1 METETKIIENTLR
14 WITWA
19 IDATR
24 TGNIDYLF
32 CAGQRQGAIY
42 SLASLRDTVD
52 HPASYLFRCIGSGNT
67 TFGWDDNDSEKWK
80 IVNDMMNQV
89 LSLAWKGKSTDVKT
103 TIACEYFQL
112 ELINVRTSL
121 VEENIKQLREV
132 QKILFSTRDK
142 KLEEAIKYIDQMY
155 DENDN
160 SFEKRLAAA
169 KKIDYR
175 SGEGAKIEAKK
186 TDHSI
191 EISHKNAIDSAFR
204 ILTLKLHPDKGG
216 DAERFKVLQ
225 EMRDHLLY
233 VDLEHEATVD
243 ISRWNG
249 AISSFQVGGVEQDF
263 QVLRKLLQ
271 GKSIPKIYTHCS
283 EKTIKE
289 MADDG
294 VDTSPFL

>member
-1 METETKIIENTLR
+1 LFLLETEAKIIENTLR
-14 WITWA
+14 WTSWA
-19 IDATR
+19 INGTRIGSRGYLAT
-24 TGNIDYLF
+24 
-32 CAGQRQGAIY
+32 AGMKQSALY
-42 SLASLRDTVD
+42 SLAFTMGFGLGPDVHTVD
-52 HPASYLFRCIGSGNT
+52 DLINHIFRN
-67 TFGWDDNDSEKWK
+67 GWKEKPTDDKT
-80 IVNDMMNQV
+80 
-89 LSLAWKGKSTDVKT
+89 SLATSFF
-103 TIACEYFQL
+103 EL
-112 ELINVRTSL
+112 ELINAYVAL
-121 VEENIKQLREV
+121 YDGNIKELREV

-142 KLEEAIKYIDQMY
+142 KLEESIKYIDQMY

-169 KKIDYR
+169 KI
-175 SGEGAKIEAKK
+175 EGKMSDDQA
-186 TDHSI
+186 I
-191 EISHKNAIDSAFR
+191 EISHKNAINSAFR

-283 EKTIKE
+283 EKTIKK

>member
-1 METETKIIENTLR
+1 MFLLETEAKIIENTLR
-14 WITWA
+14 WTSWA
-19 IDATR
+19 INATR
-24 TGNIDYLF
+24 MGSRGYLAT
-32 CAGQRQGAIY
+32 AGMKQSALY
-42 SLASLRDTVD
+42 SLALMQGFSMG
-52 HPASYLFRCIGSGNT
+52 P
-67 TFGWDDNDSEKWK
+67 
-80 IVNDMMNQV
+80 
-89 LSLAWKGKSTDVKT
+89 DVKT
-103 TIACEYFQL
+103 LDDLMTKIFRGGWKEIPITDKTVLATSFFEL
-112 ELINVRTSL
+112 ELSITAVDL
-121 VEENIKQLREV
+121 FDGVIKELREV

-169 KKIDYR
+169 K
-175 SGEGAKIEAKK
+175 IEAKK
-186 TDHSI
+186 TDYSI

-271 GKSIPKIYTHCS
+271 GKSIPKNWEWS
-283 EKTIKE
+283 EKSIKK

>member
-1 METETKIIENTLR
+1 MSFFLLETEAKIIENTLR

-19 IDATR
+19 IEGTR
-24 TGNIDYLF
+24 TGNSEYSIY
-32 CAGQRQGAIY
+32 AGQKQGAIY

-67 TFGWDDNDSEKWK
+67 TFGWDDKDYEKWK
-80 IVNDMMNQV
+80 TVNDMMNQ
-89 LSLAWKGKSTDVKT
+89 LFSLAWKGKSTDVKT

-112 ELINVRTSL
+112 ELINVRTSVL
-121 VEENIKQLREV
+121 EEHIKQLREV

-142 KLEEAIKYIDQMY
+142 KLEESIKYIDQMY

-169 KKIDYR
+169 KI
-175 SGEGAKIEAKK
+175 EGKMSDDQA
-186 TDHSI
+186 I
-191 EISHKNAIDSAFR
+191 EISHKNAINSAFR

-271 GKSIPKIYTHCS
+271 GKSIPKIYTYCS
-283 EKTIKE
+283 EKTIKK

-294 VDTSPFL
+294 VDTSAFL

>member
-1 METETKIIENTLR
+1 MFLLETEAKIIENTLR
-14 WITWA
+14 WTSWA
-19 IDATR
+19 INGTRIGSRGYLAT
-24 TGNIDYLF
+24 
-32 CAGQRQGAIY
+32 AGMKQSALY
-42 SLASLRDTVD
+42 SLALMM
-52 HPASYLFRCIGSGNT
+52 G
-67 TFGWDDNDSEKWK
+67 FG
-80 IVNDMMNQV
+80 
-89 LSLAWKGKSTDVKT
+89 LGRDVKT
-103 TIACEYFQL
+103 VDDLINHIFRNGWKEKPTDDKTSLATSFFEL
-112 ELINVRTSL
+112 ELINAYVAL
-121 VEENIKQLREV
+121 YDGNIKELREV

-142 KLEEAIKYIDQMY
+142 KLEESIKYIDQMY

-283 EKTIKE
+283 EKTIKK

>member
-1 METETKIIENTLR
+1 MFLLETEAKIIENTLR

-19 IDATR
+19 IESTR
-24 TGNIDYLF
+24 TRNSEYSIY
-32 CAGQRQGAIY
+32 AGQKQGAIY
-42 SLASLRDTVD
+42 SLASLANTATL
-52 HPASYLFRCIGSGNT
+52 PASYCFHYIGSGSAT
-67 TFGWDDNDSEKWK
+67 WVQLQEDRKTVD
-80 IVNDMMNQV
+80 DMMNQL

-112 ELINVRTSL
+112 ELINVRTSVL
-121 VEENIKQLREV
+121 EEHIKQLREV

-142 KLEEAIKYIDQMY
+142 KLEESIKYIDQMY

-160 SFEKRLAAA
+160 SFEKRLAAIPA
-169 KKIDYR
+169 FKN
-175 SGEGAKIEAKK
+175 GQAAKIEAKK

-283 EKTIKE
+283 EKTIKK

>member
-1 METETKIIENTLR
+1 MFLLETEAKIIENTLR
-14 WITWA
+14 RITWA

-32 CAGQRQGAIY
+32 SAGQRQGAIY
-42 SLASLRDTVD
+42 SLASLRDTATS
-52 HPASYLFRCIGSGNT
+52 PASYLFRYIGSGSAAWVQLQEDRKT
-67 TFGWDDNDSEKWK
+67 VDDLVKKLFITAWKEKPTDDK
-80 IVNDMMNQV
+80 T
-89 LSLAWKGKSTDVKT
+89 SLATSFF
-103 TIACEYFQL
+103 EL
-112 ELINVRTSL
+112 ELINAYVAL
-121 VEENIKQLREV
+121 YDGDIKEQREV

-142 KLEEAIKYIDQMY
+142 KLEESIKYIDQMY

-169 KKIDYR
+169 KI
-175 SGEGAKIEAKK
+175 EGKMSDDQA
-186 TDHSI
+186 I
-191 EISHKNAIDSAFR
+191 EISHKNAINSAFR

-283 EKTIKE
+283 EKTIKK

-294 VDTSPFL
+294 VHTSPFL

>member
-1 METETKIIENTLR
+1 MFLLETEAKIIENTLK
-14 WITWA
+14 WTSWA
-19 IDATR
+19 INATR
-24 TGNIDYLF
+24 MGSRGYLATAGMKRGELYS
-32 CAGQRQGAIY
+32 CALVMG
-42 SLASLRDTVD
+42 
-52 HPASYLFRCIGSGNT
+52 
-67 TFGWDDNDSEKWK
+67 FG
-80 IVNDMMNQV
+80 
-89 LSLAWKGKSTDVKT
+89 LGPDVKT
-103 TIACEYFQL
+103 DDDLINHIFRNGWKEKPTDDKTSLATSFFEL
-112 ELINVRTSL
+112 ELINAYVAL
-121 VEENIKQLREV
+121 YDGNIKELREV

-142 KLEEAIKYIDQMY
+142 KLEESIKYIDQMY

-169 KKIDYR
+169 KI
-175 SGEGAKIEAKK
+175 EGKK
-186 TDHSI
+186 ADQAI
-191 EISHKNAIDSAFR
+191 EISPKNAIDSAFR

-243 ISRWNG
+243 ISRWN
-249 AISSFQVGGVEQDF
+249 ALISSFQVFVEQDF

>member
-1 METETKIIENTLR
+1 MFLLETEAKIIENTLK
-14 WITWA
+14 WISWQ
-19 IDATR
+19 IDSFRRGMVKLST
-24 TGNIDYLF
+24 TVGMK
-32 CAGQRQGAIY
+32 QGEFY
-42 SLASLRDTVD
+42 SLAL
-52 HPASYLFRCIGSGNT
+52 
-67 TFGWDDNDSEKWK
+67 
-80 IVNDMMNQV
+80 MMGF
-89 LSLAWKGKSTDVKT
+89 SMGPDVKT
-103 TIACEYFQL
+103 VDDLINHIFRNGWKEKPTDDKTSLATSFFEL
-112 ELINVRTSL
+112 ELINAYVAL
-121 VEENIKQLREV
+121 YDGNIKELREV

-142 KLEEAIKYIDQMY
+142 KLEESIKYIDQMY

-169 KKIDYR
+169 KI
-175 SGEGAKIEAKK
+175 EGKMSDDQA
-186 TDHSI
+186 I
-191 EISHKNAIDSAFR
+191 EISHKNAINSAFR

>member
-1 METETKIIENTLR
+1 MFLLETEAKIIENTLR

-42 SLASLRDTVD
+42 SLASLRDTATS
-52 HPASYLFRCIGSGNT
+52 PASYLFRYIGSGSAAWVQLQEDRKT
-67 TFGWDDNDSEKWK
+67 VDGLVKKLFIT
-80 IVNDMMNQV
+80 
-89 LSLAWKGKSTDVKT
+89 AWKEKPTDVKT

-121 VEENIKQLREV
+121 VEECIKQLREV

-169 KKIDYR
+169 KI
-175 SGEGAKIEAKK
+175 EGKMSDDQA
-186 TDHSI
+186 I
-191 EISHKNAIDSAFR
+191 EISHKNAINSAFR
-204 ILTLKLHPDKGG
+204 ILTLKLHPDKDG

-283 EKTIKE
+283 EKTIKK

>member
-1 METETKIIENTLR
+1 MFLLETEAKIIENTLK
-14 WITWA
+14 WISWQ
-19 IDATR
+19 IDSFRRGMVKLST
-24 TGNIDYLF
+24 TVGMK
-32 CAGQRQGAIY
+32 QGEFY
-42 SLASLRDTVD
+42 SLALMM
-52 HPASYLFRCIGSGNT
+52 G
-67 TFGWDDNDSEKWK
+67 FG
-80 IVNDMMNQV
+80 
-89 LSLAWKGKSTDVKT
+89 LGPDVKT
-103 TIACEYFQL
+103 VDDLISHIFRNGWKEKPTDDKTSLATSFFEL
-112 ELINVRTSL
+112 ELINAYVAL
-121 VEENIKQLREV
+121 YDGNIKELREV
-132 QKILFSTRDK
+132 QKILFSTRNK
-142 KLEEAIKYIDQMY
+142 KLEESIKYIDQMY

-169 KKIDYR
+169 KI
-175 SGEGAKIEAKK
+175 EGKMSDDQA
-186 TDHSI
+186 I
-191 EISHKNAIDSAFR
+191 EISHKNAINSAFR

>member
-1 METETKIIENTLR
+1 MFLLETEAQLIENTLR
-14 WITWA
+14 WISWT
-19 IDATR
+19 IEGTRRGNNTNLKTATVKETSIISTVTIR
-24 TGNIDYLF
+24 FGFGMGPNMKTIGDIIKKIFREVWKN
-32 CAGQRQGAIY
+32 A
-42 SLASLRDTVD
+42 DTD
-52 HPASYLFRCIGSGNT
+52 T
-67 TFGWDDNDSEKWK
+67 
-80 IVNDMMNQV
+80 
-89 LSLAWKGKSTDVKT
+89 KT
-103 TIACEYFQL
+103 TLAKDFFEL
-112 ELINVRTSL
+112 ELINTRSAL
-121 VEENIKQLREV
+121 GDECIKEQREV

-142 KLEEAIKYIDQMY
+142 KLEESIKYIDQMY

-169 KKIDYR
+169 KI
-175 SGEGAKIEAKK
+175 EGKMSDDQA
-186 TDHSI
+186 I
-191 EISHKNAIDSAFR
+191 EISHKNAINSAFR

-249 AISSFQVGGVEQDF
+249 AISSFQVSVEQDF

-283 EKTIKE
+283 EKTIKK